1 MQAPSSSGFSLS
13 TLSIRQHIGTLM
25 LTLTVIVVGIFFIT
39 QLPVDLL
46 PSITYPRIGVRLE
59 APGISPEV
67 AIDEITRPLEEA
79 LSTTDGVVQ
88 IYSQTREGQVNLDL
102 YFKPGSNVDQA
113 LNDATAAFNRSRGQL
128 PDTIEDPR
136 LFKADPSQL
145 PVYEMALT
153 SPSLRDVDLRVFAD
167 EELSRELGVVAG
179 VASADVS
186 GGVVEEV
193 QVNIDLN
200 RLQALGIG
208 LTDVLDELEQRNQ
221 DISGG
226 RILGEN
232 SEPLTRAVGRFQ
244 NAAEIRD
251 LSFAAGGQ
259 QLGSSSQ
266 QAGSGQQSTVSG
278 QQTTSTQ
285 NSTLTTQN
293 SSPAQRVYLRDF
305 AEVID
310 GTEEERVL
318 VNLNRQKA
326 IKISVQKQPDANTV
340 TVVDAVKQRL
350 EELRQS
356 GLIPADMIIT
366 PTLDES
372 KFIRNSLA
380 DVINSGLSGALLA
393 AIAVFIFLGSLRQT
407 FIIAL
412 TIPLCTLAAAIVM
425 KLCGFSLNIF
435 SLGGLAISVGQAIDT
450 SVVILENISKRVEP
464 LKLDGL
470 DHSNGHHNGNG
481 NSNGNGHHNGNG
493 NGKSNRTRA
502 LITAVEESS
511 REVESSLVAS
521 TAANLVS
528 VLPFILV
535 GGFVSLLFNELILT
549 ICFAVT
555 ASLLVAVTVVP
566 MLSARLFAIE
576 WSSGLNRL
584 WLLRA
589 FNQRLAGLTR
599 SYGNTLAK
607 VIRRRA
613 IVIVTAFI
621 VLGGSGVVMAG
632 QIPQEILPR
641 ISTGQANVNVQFPP
655 GTSLETNRRVMAAVD
670 DVLLKQPETDYVFT
684 TTGGSLFGNNVSSNP
699 SRSSGSVTL
708 KEGSDVEEFTERV
721 TREMNKLNL
730 AGIRVR
736 VSAGSVRGLTLNN
749 SPLRGAEV
757 DVVLQGEDTNVLRQ
771 AGRQVLSA
779 LDEQVKLSAF
789 RPDADDRQPEVQ
801 IRPDW
806 ERANTLGLTTQAI
819 GNTIQT
825 AIEGSVPTQL
835 QRSERLVDVRVQL
848 DEDLLKQPSQLA
860 QLPLF
865 VDNNALV
872 RLSDVAKIE
881 EGQAPG
887 EIQRINQRSVFLIA
901 GNLNKGASLG
911 AALEEVQ
918 QIVSKLDLPDGVT
931 VLPSYAGQTN
941 KELQGA
947 LVVLGGLAAFL
958 VFVVM
963 AVQYNSVID
972 PLVIILTVPLALAGG
987 IFGLFVTQTA
997 IGITVVVGAV
1007 LLVGIVVNN
1016 AIIMVE
1022 TANQIREEEGLDRAT
1037 AILKA
1042 APQRLRPIL
1051 MTTITTVL
1059 GLFPLA
1065 LGIGEGSEFLQPLGV
1080 VVFSGLTLATML
1092 TLFIIPCFYVLLHD
1106 IFKRDMGI
1114 GQLVTRTR
1122 SLVLSGR
1129 K

>member
-1 MQAPSSSGFSLS
+1 
-13 TLSIRQHIGTLM
+13 M

-102 YFKPGSNVDQA
+102 YFNPGSNIDQA
-113 LNDATAAFNRSRGQL
+113 LNDTTAAFNRNRNQL
-128 PDTIEDPR
+128 PDTIEEPR

-153 SPSLRDVDLRVFAD
+153 SPSLKDVDLRVFAD
-167 EELSRELGVVAG
+167 EELSRELSVVSG

-193 QVNIDLN
+193 RVNIDLN
-200 RLQALGIG
+200 RLQALNIG

-221 DISGG
+221 DVSGG

-244 NAAEIRD
+244 NAREIQD
-251 LSFAAGGQ
+251 LSFAVGGQ
-259 QLGSSSQ
+259 PSAVSGQPSGGSQ
-266 QAGSGQQSTVSG
+266 QSGSGQPSAVSG

-285 NSTLTTQN
+285 NSTATTQN
-293 SSPAQRVYLRDF
+293 ASAQRVYLRDF

-326 IKISVQKQPDANTV
+326 VKISVQKQPDANTV
-340 TVVDAVKQRL
+340 SVVDAVKQRL

-356 GLIPADMIIT
+356 GLVPADMIIT

-372 KFIRNSLA
+372 RFIRNSLA

-425 KLCGFSLNIF
+425 KFCGFSLNIF

-450 SVVILENISKRVEP
+450 SVVILENVSKRVEAI
-464 LKLDGL
+464 KLDGNL
-470 DHSNGHHNGNG
+470 
-481 NSNGNGHHNGNG
+481 NGNGHHNGNG
-493 NGKSNRTRA
+493 NGKSDRART

-549 ICFAVT
+549 ICFAVI
-555 ASLLVAVTVVP
+555 ASLVVALTVVP

-589 FNQRLAGLTR
+589 FNQRLDGATR
-599 SYGNTLAK
+599 SYSNTLAK

-613 IVIVTAFI
+613 IVLVTAFV

-684 TTGGSLFGNNVSSNP
+684 TAGGSLFGNTVSANP
-699 SRSSGSVTL
+699 SRSTGNVTL
-708 KEGSDVEEFTERV
+708 KDGSDVVEFTERV

-757 DVVLQGEDTNVLRQ
+757 DVVLQGEDAEVLRQ

-806 ERANTLGLTTQAI
+806 ERANGLGLTTQEI
-819 GNTIQT
+819 GSTIQT
-825 AIEGSVPTQL
+825 AIEGSIPTQL

-848 DEDLLKQPSQLA
+848 NQDLLKQPSQLA

-887 EIQRINQRSVFLIA
+887 EIQRINQRGVFLIA

-963 AVQYNSVID
+963 AVQYNSLID

-987 IFGLFVTQTA
+987 ILGLFVTQTA

-1007 LLVGIVVNN
+1007 LLIGIVVNN

-1022 TANQIREEEGLDRAT
+1022 TANQIREEERLDRAT
-1037 AILKA
+1037 AIMKA

-1114 GQLVTRTR
+1114 GQLVTKTR
-1122 SLVLSGR
+1122 SLVLSTR

>member
-1 MQAPSSSGFSLS
+1 MQTPSFSGFSLS
-13 TLSIRQHIGTLM
+13 TLSIRQYIGTLM
-25 LTLTVIVVGIFFIT
+25 LTLTVIIVGVFFIT

-79 LSTTDGVVQ
+79 LATTDGVVQ
-88 IYSQTREGQVNLDL
+88 VYSQTREGQVNLDL
-102 YFKPGSNVDQA
+102 YFNPGSNIDQA
-113 LNDATAAFNRSRGQL
+113 LNDTTAAFNRNRNQL
-128 PDTIEDPR
+128 PDSIEEPR

-167 EELSRELGVVAG
+167 EELSRELSIVSG

-186 GGVVEEV
+186 GGVQEEV
-193 QVNIDLN
+193 RVNIDLN
-200 RLQALGIG
+200 RLQSLGIS
-208 LTDVLDELEQRNQ
+208 LTNVLDQLTQRNQ
-221 DISGG
+221 DVSGG
-226 RILGEN
+226 RIRGN
-232 SEPLTRAVGRFQ
+232 SSEPLTRAVGRFG
-244 NAAEIRD
+244 NVSEIRD
-251 LSFAAGGQ
+251 LSFATGGQ
-259 QLGSSSQ
+259 AIASS
-266 QAGSGQQSTVSG
+266 T
-278 QQTTSTQ
+278 QQTNSTQTST
-285 NSTLTTQN
+285 TTQN
-293 SSPAQRVYLRDF
+293 PPTQQVYLRDF
-305 AEVID
+305 AQVTD

-318 VNLNRQKA
+318 VNLNRKKA
-326 IKISVQKQPDANTV
+326 VKISVQKQPDANTV
-340 TVVDAVKQRL
+340 SVVDAVKLRL
-350 EELRQS
+350 AALRRS
-356 GLIPADMIIT
+356 GTIPADMVIT

-372 KFIRNSLA
+372 VFIRNSLA
-380 DVINSGLSGALLA
+380 DVLISGLSGAALA
-393 AIAVFIFLGSLRQT
+393 AVSVFIFLGSLRQT

-425 KLCGFSLNIF
+425 KLSGFSLNIF

-450 SVVILENISKRVEP
+450 SVVILENVSKRVET
-464 LKLDGL
+464 LQLD
-470 DHSNGHHNGNG
+470 DNGNG
-481 NSNGNGHHNGNG
+481 NRNGDYAQ
-493 NGKSNRTRA
+493 RTIA
-502 LITAVEESS
+502 AVEASS

-528 VLPFILV
+528 VLPFVLV

-549 ICFAVT
+549 ICFAVA
-555 ASLLVAVTVVP
+555 ASLIVALTVVP
-566 MLSARLFAIE
+566 MLSARLFTIE

-589 FNQRLAGLTR
+589 FNQRLEGGTR
-599 SYGNTLAK
+599 SYGNILAK
-607 VIRRRA
+607 IIQRPA
-613 IVIVTAFI
+613 IVVISAFI
-621 VLGGSGVVMAG
+621 ILGGSGVLMAG

-641 ISTGQANVNVQFPP
+641 ISTGQANVNVQFPA

-684 TTGGSLFGNNVSSNP
+684 TAGGSLFGNTVSSNP
-699 SRSSGSVTL
+699 SRSTGSVTL
-708 KEGSDVEEFTERV
+708 KAGSDVEEFTERV
-721 TREMNKLNL
+721 TRQMNRLNL

-757 DVVLQGEDTNVLRQ
+757 DVVLQGQNADVLRQ
-771 AGRQVLSA
+771 AGRQVLAA
-779 LDEQVKLSAF
+779 LDDRVKLSAF

-801 IRPDW
+801 IRPNW
-806 ERANTLGLTTQAI
+806 ERASALGLTTQAI

-825 AIEGSVPTQL
+825 AIEGSIPTQL
-835 QRSERLVDVRVQL
+835 QRNERLVDVRVQL
-848 DEDLLKQPSQLA
+848 NQDLLKQPSQLA

-865 VDNNALV
+865 VANNALV
-872 RLSDVAKIE
+872 RLSDIATIT

-887 EIQRINQRSVFLIA
+887 EIQRINQRPVFLIA

-911 AALEEVQ
+911 AALAEVQ
-918 QIVSKLDLPDGVT
+918 QIVSTLDLPDGVT

-947 LVVLGGLAAFL
+947 LVSLGGLAAFL

-963 AVQYNSVID
+963 AVQYNSLID
-972 PLVIILTVPLALAGG
+972 PLVIILTVPLALVGG
-987 IFGLFVTQTA
+987 ILGLFITQTA

-1022 TANQIREEEGLDRAT
+1022 TANQIREEDGVDRAT
-1037 AILKA
+1037 AIMTA

-1051 MTTITTVL
+1051 MTTVTTVL

-1065 LGIGEGSEFLQPLGV
+1065 LGIGEGSEFLQPLGI
-1080 VVFSGLTLATML
+1080 VVFSGLTLATLL

-1106 IFKRDMGI
+1106 IFKRNLGI
-1114 GQLVTRTR
+1114 IPLVERTR
-1122 SLVLSGR
+1122 DRVMSGR

>member
-1 MQAPSSSGFSLS
+1 VQTPVNTGFSIS
-13 TLSIRQHIGTLM
+13 TLSIRQYIGTLM
-25 LTLTVIVVGIFFIT
+25 LTLTVIIVGIFFIT

-46 PSITYPRIGVRLE
+46 PSITYPRIGVRLT

-102 YFKPGSNVDQA
+102 YFNPGSNVEQA
-113 LNDATAAFNRSRGQL
+113 LNDTTAAFNRNRNQL
-128 PDTIEDPR
+128 PDSIEEPR
-136 LFKADPSQL
+136 LFKFDPSQL

-153 SPSLRDVDLRVFAD
+153 SPSLSDVDLRVFAD
-167 EELSRELGVVAG
+167 EELSRELSIVSG

-186 GGVVEEV
+186 GGVREEV
-193 QVNIDLN
+193 RVNIDLN
-200 RLQALGIG
+200 RLQSLGIN
-208 LTDVLDELEQRNQ
+208 LTTVLEQLTQRNQ
-221 DISGG
+221 DVSGG
-226 RILGEN
+226 RIRGDS

-244 NAAEIRD
+244 NVSEIRD
-251 LSFAAGGQ
+251 LAFATGGQ
-259 QLGSSSQ
+259 AIST
-266 QAGSGQQSTVSG
+266 QSNSTQTSTTTA
-278 QQTTSTQ
+278 QTTPTQ
-285 NSTLTTQN
+285 Q
-293 SSPAQRVYLRDF
+293 QVYLRDF
-305 AEVID
+305 AQVTD

-318 VNLNRQKA
+318 VNLNRKKA
-326 IKISVQKQPDANTV
+326 VKISVQKQSDANTV
-340 TVVDAVKQRL
+340 SVVDAVKQRL
-350 EELRQS
+350 AQLRRS
-356 GLIPADMIIT
+356 GTIPADMVIT

-372 KFIRNSLA
+372 IFIRNSLA
-380 DVINSGLSGALLA
+380 DVIGSGLSGAALA
-393 AIAVFIFLGSLRQT
+393 AVSVFVFLGSLRQT

-425 KLCGFSLNIF
+425 KLSGFSLNIF

-450 SVVILENISKRVEP
+450 SVVILENVSKRVEN
-464 LKLDGL
+464 LKLDR
-470 DHSNGHHNGNG
+470 D
-481 NSNGNGHHNGNG
+481 NGNGHHDG
-493 NGKSNRTRA
+493 NGKGHHNYAPETIA
-502 LITAVEESS
+502 AVEESS

-528 VLPFILV
+528 VLPFVLV

-549 ICFAVT
+549 ICFAVA
-555 ASLLVAVTVVP
+555 ASLVVAITVVP

-584 WLLRA
+584 WILRA
-589 FNQRLAGLTR
+589 FNQRLAGGTR
-599 SYGNTLAK
+599 SYGNILAR
-607 VIRRRA
+607 VIRYPA
-613 IVIVTAFI
+613 IVIIAAFLI
-621 VLGGSGVVMAG
+621 LGGSGVLMAG

-655 GTSLETNRRVMAAVD
+655 GTSLATNRRVMAAID
-670 DVLLKQPETDYVFT
+670 DILLEQPETDYVFT
-684 TTGGSLFGNNVSSNP
+684 TAGGSLFGNTVSSNP

-708 KEGSDVEEFTERV
+708 KAGSDVQEFTDR
-721 TREMNKLNL
+721 TTQALNKLNL

-736 VSAGSVRGLTLNN
+736 VAAGSVRGLTLNN
-749 SPLRGAEV
+749 SPLRGADV
-757 DVVLQGEDTNVLRQ
+757 DVVLQGQNAEVLQQ
-771 AGRQVLSA
+771 AGRQVLAA
-779 LDEQVKLSAF
+779 LDDRVRLAAF

-801 IRPDW
+801 IRPNW
-806 ERANTLGLTTQAI
+806 ERAQALGLTTQTI

-825 AIEGSVPTQL
+825 AIEGSIPTQL
-835 QRSERLVDVRVQL
+835 QRNERLVDVRVQL
-848 DEDLLKQPSQLA
+848 DRAVLKQPSQLA

-865 VDNNALV
+865 VANNSLV
-872 RLSDVAKIE
+872 RLSDVATIT

-887 EIQRINQRSVFLIA
+887 EIQRIDQRPVFLIA
-901 GNLNKGASLG
+901 GNLNKGANLG
-911 AALEEVQ
+911 AALAEVQ
-918 QIVSKLDLPDGVT
+918 QVFSTLKLPEGVT

-947 LVVLGGLAAFL
+947 LVSLGGLAAFL

-963 AVQYNSVID
+963 AVQYNSLID

-997 IGITVVVGAV
+997 LGITVVVGAV

-1022 TANQIREEEGLDRAT
+1022 TANQIREEEGVDRRT
-1037 AILKA
+1037 AIMKA
-1042 APQRLRPIL
+1042 APERLRPIL
-1051 MTTITTVL
+1051 MTTVTTVL

-1080 VVFSGLTLATML
+1080 VVFSGLTLATLL

-1106 IFKRDMGI
+1106 IFNNRNRGELAIVEQKSDRVMSHK
-1114 GQLVTRTR
+1114 L
-1122 SLVLSGR
+1122 
-1129 K
+1129 

>member
-1 MQAPSSSGFSLS
+1 MQSPSSAGFSLS
-13 TLSIRQHIGTLM
+13 TLSIRNHIGTLI
-25 LTLTVIVVGIFFIT
+25 LTLTVMIIGVFFIT

-79 LSTTDGVVQ
+79 LSTTDGIVQ

-102 YFKPGSNVDQA
+102 YFRPGSNINQA
-113 LNDATAAFNRSRGQL
+113 LNDTTAAFNRNRNQL
-128 PDTIEDPR
+128 PDTIEEPR

-153 SPSLRDVDLRVFAD
+153 SPSFRDVDLRVFAD
-167 EELSRELGVVAG
+167 EELSRELGIVAG

-186 GGVVEEV
+186 GGVQEEV
-193 QVNIDLN
+193 RVNIDLS

-208 LTDVLDELEQRNQ
+208 LTDVLDSLRQRNQ
-221 DISGG
+221 DVSGG
-226 RILGEN
+226 RILGDM

-244 NAAEIRD
+244 GVGEIRD
-251 LSFAAGGQ
+251 LAFAVGGQ
-259 QLGSSSQ
+259 P
-266 QAGSGQQSTVSG
+266 ASTQVA
-278 QQTTSTQ
+278 TTS
-285 NSTLTTQN
+285 NTT
-293 SSPAQRVYLRDF
+293 PANPQVQRVYLRDF

-326 IKISVQKQPDANTV
+326 VKISVQKQPDANTV
-340 TVVDAVKQRL
+340 SVVDAVTKRL
-350 EELRQS
+350 EELRRS
-356 GLIPADMIIT
+356 GLIPADMVIT

-380 DVINSGLSGALLA
+380 DVIISGLSGAVLA

-450 SVVILENISKRVEP
+450 SVVILENVSKRVEGV
-464 LKLDGL
+464 DRH
-470 DHSNGHHNGNG
+470 DA
-481 NSNGNGHHNGNG
+481 
-493 NGKSNRTRA
+493 RTV
-502 LITAVEESS
+502 ISTVEDSS

-528 VLPFILV
+528 VLPFVLV

-555 ASLLVAVTVVP
+555 ASLLVALTVVP
-566 MLSARLFAIE
+566 MLSARLFAIQ

-584 WLLRA
+584 WALRA
-589 FNQRLAGLTR
+589 FNHRLAGLTR

-607 VIRRRA
+607 VVHRRA
-613 IVIVTAFI
+613 IVIAVAF
-621 VLGGSGVVMAG
+621 LLFGGSGAVMAG

-655 GTSLETNRRVMAAVD
+655 GTSLATNQKVMAAVD
-670 DVLLKQPETDYVFT
+670 EIILKQPETDYVFT
-684 TTGGSLFGNNVSSNP
+684 TAGGSLFGSTVSSNP
-699 SRSSGSVTL
+699 ARSSGTITL
-708 KEGSDVEEFTERV
+708 KAGSDILGFTERV
-721 TREMNKLNL
+721 TRDVNRLNL

-757 DVVLQGEDTNVLRQ
+757 DVVLQGKNADILRQ

-779 LDEQVKLSAF
+779 LDDQVKLSAF

-806 ERANTLGLTTQAI
+806 ERANALGLTTQAI
-819 GNTIQT
+819 GDTIQT
-825 AIEGSVPTQL
+825 AITGSVPTQL
-835 QRSERLVDVRVQL
+835 QRNERLVDVRVRLNQ
-848 DEDLLKQPSQLA
+848 DLLKQPSQLA

-865 VDNNALV
+865 TDSNALV
-872 RLSDVAKIE
+872 QLGDVAKIGA
-881 EGQAPG
+881 GQAPG
-887 EIQRINQRSVFLIA
+887 EIQRINQRPVFLIA
-901 GNLNKGASLG
+901 GNLNKGANLG
-911 AALEEVQ
+911 AALTEVQ
-918 QIVSKLDLPDGVT
+918 QIVAKLDLPEGVT
-931 VLPSYAGQTN
+931 LLPSYAGQTN
-941 KELQGA
+941 KELQSA
-947 LVVLGGLAAFL
+947 LVGLGSLAAFL

-963 AVQYNSVID
+963 AVQYNSLVD
-972 PLVIILTVPLALAGG
+972 PLVIILTVPLALVGG
-987 IFGLFVTQTA
+987 ILGLFVTQTA

-1022 TANQIREEEGLDRAT
+1022 TANQIREETGLDRAK
-1037 AILKA
+1037 AIMEA

-1065 LGIGEGSEFLQPLGV
+1065 LGIGEGSEFLQPLGI
-1080 VVFSGLTLATML
+1080 VVFSGLTLATFL

-1106 IFKRDMGI
+1106 LFQWKWLRGV
-1114 GQLVTRTR
+1114 G
-1122 SLVLSGR
+1122 
-1129 K
+1129 